1 MSFDSALFL
10 MEDRANR
17 QIAFQ
22 ILECLFDGN
31 ELGIVL
37 PQQRGIVLGEVGP
50 QQIAS
55 FAPPDP
61 PQLLA
66 VEGVDEHG
74 AFLVHLDIDQAHAV
88 GARDRAAPS
97 FISISSRGISIAAN
111 SRSRFHSHFSWRLR
125 IARSLLARST
135 LSAYT

>member
-1 MSFDSALFL
+1 
-10 MEDRANR
+10 MEDRADR
-17 QIAFQ
+17 QVAFQ
-22 ILECLFDGN
+22 IFERFFHRN

-55 FAPPDP
+55 FPPPDP

-74 AFLVHLDIDQAHAV
+74 TCLVHLDIDQAPC
-88 GARDRAAPS
+88 GARAAPS
-97 FISISSRGISIAAN
+97 FISISSRGTSIAAS
-111 SRSRFHSHFSWRLR
+111 SRSRFHSHVSCRLR
-125 IARSLLARST
+125 IARSLLTRST

>member
-1 MSFDSALFL
+1 MNIDHLDGGKLFESAPRSQSWRQRDLQTVGQERYENMSFDSAVFL

-66 VEGVDEHG
+66 VEGV
-74 AFLVHLDIDQAHAV
+74 
-88 GARDRAAPS
+88 
-97 FISISSRGISIAAN
+97 
-111 SRSRFHSHFSWRLR
+111 
-125 IARSLLARST
+125 
-135 LSAYT
+135 